1 MDSNITTI
9 YDFPDYGLGGSTGNE
24 ADYGLFKTPTL
35 RNWAYSS
42 PYMHDGRF
50 MTMEEVIEFHSSGL
64 KNSPNLDVIMLKDG
78 KIQNGGLQ
86 MTPQEKSDL
95 LAFLLTLND
104 TVFLN
109 NPAYSN
115 PFE

>member
-1 MDSNITTI
+1 
-9 YDFPDYGLGGSTGNE
+9 
-24 ADYGLFKTPTL
+24 
-35 RNWAYSS
+35 
-42 PYMHDGRF
+42 MHDGRF
-50 MTMEEVIEFHSSGL
+50 TTMEQVVEFHSSDL

-95 LAFLLTLND
+95 LAFLQTLND